1 MFKKTLLSLVLGALT
16 LGSPNGRPT
25 SAEAQSQPQ
34 EAQPAAAT
42 APPTVSCHS
51 TQEGVLC
58 ATETDE
64 QSLCTG
70 NCSFEVEK
78 DDLECRLDTPSV
90 LPRVELA
97 SRKLTPAGQEYFI
110 YAADSAHADW
120 KKEQVVSGLITCTD
134 YLLWGKYFPKET
146 QKQIKF
152 RLQEVTPPSPPPPP
166 PPPASCSRVE
176 ECTVHFTSKTGAYQA
191 SCPTTDKFRLPPK
204 ARWVGSPMTVKASG
218 KEVAPVR
225 ITFTAP
231 LADGKEEVCTSKPP
245 INVELGKTATYS
257 TCLNCLEQT
266 ISPIISV
273 KIPIPPPSKVRSYL
287 IYQESKDLIA
297 FQVRPEFPVRG
308 KETLETK
315 LYGPAQCTA
324 ERQARSWDGRSYSQN
339 IRKIPGRRIKG
350 ARGAWEF
357 RASVF
362 PFREEFQIADNDG
375 GLFTPY
381 QIKITCAD
389 RQKKFVFPS
398 YELGV
403 LVKKATEILPPENR
417 LPLCAVKEG
426 KHEYKEWNDGNSD
439 DGLSLKTLERVNPQN
454 RPPDRFLSEST
465 VIIDEGDSISLKLP
479 QLCSDPDNDPL
490 RYFVRLS
497 SSSPQHLKYS
507 HSTSGQNLI
516 LTINPREK
524 HDYTKAAEEP
534 ETFKITV
541 QDYQI
546 IENGEVPEERA
557 LHAEKPVMS
566 LKIKINPVNDPP
578 EEHDDALFQK
588 RPIFSPTILYPFGY
602 FCREFFDDQDN
613 HDNDDSSNDQLS
625 CQEKIVCAGTELAA
639 EKYQVEVAK
648 NGQRR
653 LTIYAGECEGVV
665 TLDENLNKPSFT
677 PKAILTITASDGH
690 SQTSIKRP
698 FFLYSPLSLHA
709 DNFKGN
715 LVIWGDSVAGRAN
728 GCQDYLYIKPSASLL
743 QGLSS
748 LFQDGLTTTTYQLE
762 FKTDGNNFT
771 FVKGYNPETIIND
784 ILGGLRA
791 SVPTGQRVKQYQAC
805 LTLVAE
811 KEKK

>member
-1 MFKKTLLSLVLGALT
+1 MFKKTLLSLVLGALAW
-16 LGSPNGRPT
+16 GSFSGKPT
-25 SAEAQSQPQ
+25 SAEAPSQP

-42 APPTVSCHS
+42 APSTVSCHS

-70 NCSFEVEK
+70 NCSFTVEK
-78 DDLECRLDTPSV
+78 DDLECRLDTPSI

-97 SRKLTPAGQEYFI
+97 SVKLAQQGREYFI

-176 ECTVHFTSKTGAYQA
+176 ECTVRFIPDFGYRM
-191 SCPTTDKFRLPPK
+191 SCPTTVKFDLLPK
-204 ARWVGSPMTVKASG
+204 AGWAGPPTVING
-218 KEVAPVR
+218 KTVRPVY
-225 ITFTAP
+225 ITITTP
-231 LADGKEEVCTSKPP
+231 LADGKEEVCTSNPP
-245 INVELGKTATYS
+245 INAEPEKTATYP
-257 TCLNCLEQT
+257 TCLTCLEQAVD
-266 ISPIISV
+266 PIISV

-287 IYQESKDLIA
+287 IYQESKDFIS
-297 FQVRPEFPVRG
+297 FQVRPGFPLRG
-308 KETLETK
+308 TATLETK
-315 LYGPAQCTA
+315 LYRQAQCTA
-324 ERQARSWDGRSYSQN
+324 QGQAQSWDGGVLSKH
-339 IRKIPGRRIKG
+339 IKKIKG
-350 ARGAWEF
+350 KRTAEGSFDF
-357 RASVF
+357 RTAVF

-389 RQKKFVFPS
+389 RQKKFVFPP

-417 LPLCAVKEG
+417 LPLCAVEEG
-426 KHEYKEWNDGNSD
+426 NHEYKEWNDGNSD

-534 ETFKITV
+534 ETFEITV

>member
-25 SAEAQSQPQ
+25 SAEAQSQPEFPSESQ
-34 EAQPAAAT
+34 SEPLSRAA
-42 APPTVSCHS
+42 VLCHS
-51 TQEGVLC
+51 TSEGVLC
-58 ATETDE
+58 ATETGT
-64 QSLCTG
+64 SLCTG

-78 DDLECRLDTPSV
+78 DDLECRLDTPSI

-97 SRKLTPAGQEYFI
+97 SRKLAPAGREYFL
-110 YAADSAHADW
+110 YAADPAHADW
-120 KKEQVVSGLITCTD
+120 KKEKVVSGLVTCTD

-152 RLQEVTPPSPPPPP
+152 RLWEVTPPSPPPPPP

-176 ECTVHFTSKTGAYQA
+176 ECTVHYISKTGAYQV

-245 INVELGKTATYS
+245 IIAELEKTASYS
-257 TCLNCLEQT
+257 TCLTCIEQAV
-266 ISPIISV
+266 SPIIHV
-273 KIPIPPPSKVRSYL
+273 KTSTPPKAGEYL
-287 IYQESKDLIA
+287 VYQESQDSIS
-297 FQVRPEFPVRG
+297 FQARPGFPLHG
-308 KETLETK
+308 TATLETR
-315 LYGPAQCTA
+315 LYPHAQCTA
-324 ERQARSWDGRSYSQN
+324 QGQAQNWDGSVLSKH
-339 IRKIPGRRIKG
+339 IKKIKG
-350 ARGAWEF
+350 KRTVEGSFNF
-357 RASVF
+357 RTAVF
-362 PFREEFQIADNDG
+362 PFREEFQIAGDD

-381 QIKITCAD
+381 LVKITCAD
-389 RQKKFVFPS
+389 QRKKFVFPP

-403 LVKKATEILPPENR
+403 LVKRITESPPPPPGNR
-417 LPLCAVKEG
+417 PPTCAVE
-426 KHEYKEWNDGNSD
+426 DGSGIYEFTNKISD
-439 DGLSLKTLERVNPQN
+439 EPLGIQILGRTPQN
-454 RPPDRFLSEST
+454 RFLHEST
-465 VIIDEGDSISLKLP
+465 ITIDEGDNISLKLP
-479 QLCSDPDNDPL
+479 QLCSDPDHDLIKYEVKP
-490 RYFVRLS
+490 S
-497 SSSPQHLKYS
+497 SNSPGHLKYRP
-507 HSTSGQNLI
+507 STSGTNFI
-516 LTINPREK
+516 LSLDPAKK
-524 HDYTKAAEEP
+524 HDYTISSEEP
-534 ETFKITV
+534 DTFEIMV
-541 QDYQI
+541 YDYRLN
-546 IENGEVPEERA
+546 EEGEAAGEEI
-557 LHAEKPVMS
+557 LHSKSAVMT
-566 LKIKINPVNDPP
+566 LKARVNPVNDPP
-578 EEHDDALFQK
+578 HERDDAPFQK

-602 FCREFFDDQDN
+602 FCREFFDDEDN
-613 HDNDDSSNDQLS
+613 HDNDEANNDQLS
-625 CQEKIVCAGTELAA
+625 CREEIVCAGTELAV

-653 LTIYAGECEGVV
+653 LTIYAGECEGVI
-665 TLDENLNKPSFT
+665 TLNEILNKPIFT
-677 PKAILTITASDGH
+677 PKASLTITASDGH
-690 SQTSIKRP
+690 SQTSIKKSL
-698 FFLYSPLSLHA
+698 FLYSPIPLQGE
-709 DNFKGN
+709 NFRGN